1 MGYFSLIYFSIVYVF
16 FVFFIIGKQV
26 AGGIVPKAIS
36 VSFSVGLNSSYSK
49 VNTIIPYQWEL
60 LNTGGAMNISSGI
73 FTAPVAGTYYFA
85 YSGMRYYTA
94 AQSNVA
100 LQKNGVTIASSY
112 APGIGSTTGLSGIQA
127 VFELVPNDTINLM
140 LIYGQ
145 ISDIVDTFSSAF
157 TGFLVKQS

>member
-1 MGYFSLIYFSIVYVF
+1 MVVVF
-16 FVFFIIGKQV
+16 CIKGKESPGEV
-26 AGGIVPKAIS
+26 VSKAIS
-36 VSFSVGLNSSYSK
+36 VSFSVGINASYSR

-60 LNTGGAMNISSGI
+60 LNIGGAMNTSTGI

-94 AQSNVA
+94 GQSNVA

-112 APGIGSTTGLSGIQA
+112 APGVGSTACLSGIQA
-127 VFELVPNDTINLM
+127 MLELVPNDTINLM

-145 ISDIVDTFSSAF
+145 ISDIADTFSSAF
-157 TGFLVKQS
+157 TGFLVRQI